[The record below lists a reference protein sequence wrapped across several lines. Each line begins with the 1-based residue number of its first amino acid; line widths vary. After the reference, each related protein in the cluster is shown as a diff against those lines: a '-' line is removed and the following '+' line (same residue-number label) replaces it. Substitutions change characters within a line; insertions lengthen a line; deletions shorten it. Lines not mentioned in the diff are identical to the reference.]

1 MRHDHVHRRYLREF
15 LPAMAAYV
23 VVLMLSIW
31 ALIHVE
37 ATALRVLLALAP
49 VVPVALA
56 GRAILRFVRD
66 CDELQQKI
74 LLEAF
79 ALAALAL
86 TLGSFSL
93 GLLVSARVLP
103 MRADMALIMVLPT
116 YCLLYGLFA
125 CLARRR
131 YR

>member
-1 MRHDHVHRRYLREF
+1 MRHVHRRYLREF

-23 VVLMLSIW
+23 AVLLLAFW
-31 ALIHVE
+31 ALVRVE
-37 ATALRVLLALAP
+37 ATVLRVLLALAP
-49 VVPVALA
+49 VVPMALA
-56 GRAILRFVRD
+56 GRAVLRLVRD
-66 CDELQQKI
+66 SDELQQKI
-74 LLEAF
+74 LLEAI

-93 GLLVSARVLP
+93 GLLVSAGVLP

-125 CLARRR
+125 CIARRR
-131 YR
+131 YQ

>member
-1 MRHDHVHRRYLREF
+1 MRHVHRRYLREF

-23 VVLMLSIW
+23 VVLLPSVW
-31 ALIHVE
+31 ALVHVE
-37 ATALRVLLALAP
+37 ATALRVVLALAP

-66 CDELQQKI
+66 SDELQQKI

-93 GLLVSARVLP
+93 GLLVAAGVLHISANH
-103 MRADMALIMVLPT
+103 ALIMVLPT

-125 CLARRR
+125 CIARRR
-131 YR
+131 YQ

>member
-1 MRHDHVHRRYLREF
+1 MRHVHRRYLREF

-23 VVLMLSIW
+23 VVLLSSVW
-31 ALIHVE
+31 ALVHVE
-37 ATALRVLLALAP
+37 ATALRVLLAL
-49 VVPVALA
+49 VPVALA

-66 CDELQQKI
+66 SDELQQKI

-93 GLLVSARVLP
+93 GLLVAAGVLHISANH
-103 MRADMALIMVLPT
+103 ALIMVLPT

-125 CLARRR
+125 CVARRR
-131 YR
+131 YQ

>member
-1 MRHDHVHRRYLREF
+1 MLHVHRRYLREF

-23 VVLMLSIW
+23 VVLLLSIW
-31 ALIHVE
+31 GLRHAD
-37 ATALRVLLALAP
+37 ATTLRVLLALSP
-49 VVPVALA
+49 VVPVAWA
-56 GRAILRFVRD
+56 GRAVVRFVRD
-66 CDELQQKI
+66 SDELDQRI

-86 TLGSFSL
+86 TLGTFCL
-93 GLLVSARVLP
+93 GLLVSAGVLP

-131 YR
+131 YQ